1 MPLDAS
7 AFPEEVQVAF
17 FIFSLL
23 PDRWDGMSGLYMGK
37 DWASADFLFQVYDIE
52 NPKEIIYFAKLY
64 ENIIVNHKA
73 EQQERRRKEDE
84 RKAKSGG
91 KQYTHNVQR

>member
-1 MPLDAS
+1 
-7 AFPEEVQVAF
+7 
-17 FIFSLL
+17 
-23 PDRWDGMSGLYMGK
+23 MGK

-73 EQQERRRKEDE
+73 EQQERRRKEEE

>member
-1 MPLDAS
+1 
-7 AFPEEVQVAF
+7 
-17 FIFSLL
+17 
-23 PDRWDGMSGLYMGK
+23 MGK
-37 DWASADFLFQVYDIE
+37 DWSSADFLFQVYEIE

-73 EQQERRRKEDE
+73 EQQERRRKEEE